1 MKYLIIL
8 FSLITFTVKAQTK
21 LDSLILEE
29 INNYRLSL
37 GLNKVEW
44 DQNCYL
50 SSNNQAEYLFKKNT
64 QVWPNLYI
72 THNGDVLPTPNDRYK
87 FYSKSKD
94 HRYVGEIICIFSI
107 NFDKDNIDY
116 KKVAKKAFE
125 EWKSSPD
132 HHECMKMPNHNYAG
146 SACLWLEKH
155 TGFKNVYSYRF
166 ICVTVFLQK

>member
-29 INNYRLSL
+29 INNYRSSL

-44 DQNCYL
+44 DHNCYL
-50 SSNNQAEYLFKKNT
+50 ASNNQAEYLLRKNSEI
-64 QVWPNLYI
+64 WPNLYI
-72 THNGDVLPTPNDRYK
+72 SHNGDVLPRPYDRYK
-87 FYSKSKD
+87 FYSKSNDYKD
-94 HRYVGEIICIFSI
+94 IGEIITIFSI
-107 NFDKDNIDY
+107 SFDKDSIDY

-125 EWKSSPD
+125 DWKSSPD
-132 HHECMKMPNHNYAG
+132 HHECMKKPNYNYAG
-146 SACLWLEKH
+146 SICLWMEKY

-166 ICVTVFLQK
+166 ICITVFIEK